1 MQDWDL
7 IIIGAGA
14 AGMMCAITAARRGR
28 KVLLLEHM
36 SEVGKKILISGG
48 GRCNFTNLYASPDQ
62 YISENPHFCKS
73 ALARFTP
80 GDFLERVEAH
90 GIQWFEKKLG
100 QLFCESSSRQIVDL
114 LLSDCRE
121 AGVSIQTGVQI
132 QRVSQSEGQF
142 YLDCEGAQY
151 QAPKLVLAC
160 GGLSIPKI
168 GATGLGY
175 RILKQF
181 GHGLVETKPGLVPLT
196 YDPEQHF
203 LTELRGVAMPVAVS
217 CGEHAFN
224 ENLLFTHFGVSGPA
238 ILQISSYWQSGQ
250 SLQIRWLP
258 ELDLAHEIAN
268 LQQSQPGIALHNH
281 LKNWFPKRFLQIWKD
296 RYFDSLP
303 LEKYAPERLLETL
316 NTVQNWE
323 LKPAGTSGY
332 AKAEVTIGG
341 ADTRHFS
348 SKTFE
353 SSKVPGLY
361 CIGELL
367 DVTGW
372 LGGYNFQWAW
382 ASGFAAGQAL

>member
-1 MQDWDL
+1 MQSLDL

-28 KVLLLEHM
+28 RVLLLEHM
-36 SEVGKKILISGG
+36 SEVAKKILISGG

-62 YISENPHFCKS
+62 YISQNPHFCKS

-100 QLFCESSSRQIVDL
+100 QLFCESSSRQIVEM
-114 LLSDCRE
+114 LLSECRE
-121 AGVSIQTGVQI
+121 AGVLIQTGVNI
-132 QRVSQSEGQF
+132 QRVSQTDGHYQ
-142 YLDCEGAQY
+142 LDCENQVY

-168 GATGLGY
+168 GATNLGY
-175 RILKQF
+175 RLLKQF
-181 GHGLVETKPGLVPLT
+181 GHALVETQPGLVPLT
-196 YDPEQHF
+196 YFPEQHY
-203 LTELRGVAMPVAVS
+203 LTELRGVSLPAEVS
-217 CGEHAFN
+217 WGEQSFR

-238 ILQISSYWQSGQ
+238 ILQISSYWHSGE
-250 SLQIRWLP
+250 SLKIRWHP
-258 ELDLAHEIAN
+258 DTDWISEI
-268 LQQSQPGIALHNH
+268 LHLRETQPGIALHNH
-281 LKNWFPKRFLQIWKD
+281 LKAWFPKRFLQIWQE
-296 RYFDSLP
+296 RFFESRP
-303 LEKYAPERLLETL
+303 LDKYTPERLLEVLTEI
-316 NTVQNWE
+316 QNWE
-323 LKPAGTSGY
+323 LSPAGTSGY
-332 AKAEVTIGG
+332 AKAEVTTGG
-341 ADTRHFS
+341 ADTRYFS

-353 SSKVPGLY
+353 SSKQPGLY

-382 ASGFAAGQAL
+382 ASGFAAGQAV